1 MTAELRKG
9 TKVPVHIKNNRAGE
23 EVFCITP
30 ERYEAAAKRHP
41 DVAKRLEVTIDW
53 DFDHFEDSI
62 RTAEVLVTW
71 DLPTKDLAMRAP
83 RLKWIH
89 IIGAGIEHLRPLD
102 WLPPGVSLI
111 NNKGVHAPKAGEY
124 GAMAILMLNNALP
137 QLITQQRLSI
147 YEAIFS
153 STVAGKTLLIVGL
166 GEMGGA
172 VARQAR
178 RMGLYIIGIR
188 RRARPSRLADECHG
202 IDALDSLLPR
212 ADFVLVT
219 APHTKETEG
228 LIDARRLG
236 LMKSSAGLINMS
248 RASVIDYAALI
259 EQLESGQLSG
269 AVLDVFH
276 PEPLPAES
284 PLWHTP
290 NLIMTPHVSS
300 DDLTDYVPR
309 TLDLF
314 FANMARSLS
323 GKPLRNRVRPKLGY

>member
-1 MTAELRKG
+1 VTEALL
-9 TKVPVHIKNNRAGE
+9 PIHIKNNRAGE
-23 EVFCITP
+23 EVFRLTLQQ
-30 ERYEAAAKRHP
+30 YEAAAARHP
-41 DVAKRLEVTIDW
+41 FIASRVQATID
-53 DFDHFEDSI
+53 FDLDCFDESM
-62 RTAEVLVTW
+62 TEAVGLVTW
-71 DLPTKDLAMRAP
+71 DLPTEALAERAP
-83 RLKWIH
+83 KLRWIH
-89 IIGAGIEHLRPLD
+89 VIGAGVDHLQPLD
-102 WLPPGVSLI
+102 WLPRHVILT
-111 NNKGVHAPKAGEY
+111 NNRGVHAKKAGEY
-124 GAMAILMLNNALP
+124 GIMAILMLNNALP
-137 QLITQQRLSI
+137 QLMTQQRFSI

-178 RMGLYIIGIR
+178 RLGLYIIGIR
-188 RRARPSRLADECHG
+188 RRARPSRLADECYG

-248 RASVIDYAALI
+248 RASVIDTAALI

-269 AVLDVFH
+269 AVLDVFD

-300 DDLTDYVPR
+300 DDLNDYVPR